1 MIDTIKNCQDKY
13 KQEKGK
19 VIAMKKHVKKMLR
32 SKKGDGLGTI
42 VMIILVLLLVGS
54 LVVTKVAPLVSKT
67 SGAGDTAN
75 VNVNTAITDTVAA
88 DGKLSPGGQTP
99 KDLPNPAAGETT
111 GGGGGGGGGT
121 GDGTGG
127 K

>member
-19 VIAMKKHVKKMLR
+19 VIVMKGHLNKMIK

-54 LVVTKVAPLVSKT
+54 LVFTKVAPLVSKT
-67 SGAGDTAN
+67 SGAGNTAN
-75 VNVNTAITDTVAA
+75 KEVNDAI
-88 DGKLSPGGQTP
+88 GEII
-99 KDLPNPAAGETT
+99 KDAGST
-111 GGGGGGGGGT
+111 GEFVPDPGT
-121 GDGTGG
+121 GDD
-127 K
+127 